1 MGVPPDERGYGLI
14 GQRLG
19 FIYYFD
25 SYGLYHTRLDDSTI
39 TRLGL
44 SLESRAPGLRRGN
57 GAPKMHAVG
66 RAGWRAAAPE
76 KIDRAGILAVE
87 AFCRHGIYI
96 I

>member
-1 MGVPPDERGYGLI
+1 
-14 GQRLG
+14 
-19 FIYYFD
+19 
-25 SYGLYHTRLDDSTI
+25 
-39 TRLGL
+39 
-44 SLESRAPGLRRGN
+44 
-57 GAPKMHAVG
+57 MHAVG